1 MSEVEVIGTNGWG
14 RIVFEFS
21 VETNDDGN
29 GATFSND
36 DGMFIHTDFEP
47 KLSFDGHEIPLARLA
62 ELASADVEPVV
73 HEPCEFC
80 GGEKTEYSDS
90 AYGKFSILKDRLV
103 GWCIAAEFSQCP
115 PFADCAVKNMKL
127 THLRQIK
134 HCPNCGRKLD
144 MDERSN
150 A

>member
-1 MSEVEVIGTNGWG
+1 MSTEYIE
-14 RIVFEFS
+14 R
-21 VETNDDGN
+21 
-29 GATFSND
+29 GA
-36 DGMFIHTDFEP
+36 EP
-47 KLSFDGHEIPLARLA
+47 KPHYIDINAFLSSENVNNVYGDYWELKEKLEAIPA
-62 ELASADVEPVV
+62 ADVEPVV

-115 PFADCAVKNMKL
+115 PFADCSVKNMKL

-144 MDERSN
+144 LEEGK
-150 A
+150 

>member
-1 MSEVEVIGTNGWG
+1 MSTEYIERGVLMAEIGKH
-14 RIVFEFS
+14 I
-21 VETNDDGN
+21 ETI
-29 GATFSND
+29 GANA
-36 DGMFIHTDFEP
+36 ER
-47 KLSFDGHEIPLARLA
+47 LVARFPA
-62 ELASADVEPVV
+62 ADVEPVV

-134 HCPNCGRKLD
+134 YCPNCGRKLD
-144 MDERSN
+144 LEEGK
-150 A
+150 

>member
-1 MSEVEVIGTNGWG
+1 MTEYIERDAALNLVCTTTMDNVA
-14 RIVFEFS
+14 
-21 VETNDDGN
+21 D
-29 GATFSND
+29 AP
-36 DGMFIHTDFEP
+36 MF
-47 KLSFDGHEIPLARLA
+47 LRLIKGLPA
-62 ELASADVEPVV
+62 AAVEPVV

-144 MDERSN
+144 MDERSD